1 MVLLSQWNDYFVLV
15 DQSPITQAQSCWCD
29 GCASYLS
36 YSLLI
41 GIIALSSSST
51 AVELVCWLCSPQV
64 SVIEYRKA
72 EDEKKHLNQRFKDVF
87 PHIQL
92 TLSKIRR

>member
-1 MVLLSQWNDYFVLV
+1 MVV
-15 DQSPITQAQSCWCD
+15 P
-29 GCASYLS
+29 
-36 YSLLI
+36 
-41 GIIALSSSST
+41 
-51 AVELVCWLCSPQV
+51 PQV